1 MEFVIITG
9 MSGAGKSQAVKCLED
24 IGFFCIDNLPPT
36 LIPKFAEL
44 CLQSEKRI
52 ERVALVVDV
61 REGEFLG
68 DLSRALEDLKREGH
82 VIQVIFLDASDEA
95 LIRRFSETRRPHPL
109 ARDGMI
115 QDGIRAERGL
125 LASLKAQADLII
137 DTSPLTVHELRKLLL
152 NTFLDFQPKAPKTAF
167 SIVSFGYKFGLPY
180 ESDLVFD
187 VRVLP
192 NPYFVKELKPLTGQ
206 DLPVAEYLRGFPQ
219 TRTFLEKLVDFI
231 RFALPLYIR
240 EGKAYLTIAIG
251 CTGGRHRSV
260 FIAEELARILCQE
273 GYEVSVRHR
282 DIGREA

>member
-152 NTFLDFQPKAPKTAF
+152 NTFLDFQPKAPRTAF

-219 TRTFLEKLVDFI
+219 TRAFLEKLVDFI

-260 FIAEELARILCQE
+260 FIAEELAKILCQE

>member
-9 MSGAGKSQAVKCLED
+9 MSGAGKSQAIKCLED
-24 IGFFCIDNLPPT
+24 LGFFCVDNLPPT

-52 ERVALVVDV
+52 DRVALVVDV

-68 DLSRALEDLKREGH
+68 DLSRALEDLKKEGH
-82 VIQVIFLDASDEA
+82 FVQVIFLDASDEA

-109 ARDGMI
+109 ARSGMV
-115 QDGIRAERGL
+115 QEGIHGEREL

-137 DTSPLTVHELRKLLL
+137 DTSPLTVHELRKVLL

-167 SIVSFGYKFGLPY
+167 SFVSFGYKFGLPY

-192 NPYFVKELKPLTGQ
+192 NPHFVQGLQPLTGQ
-206 DLPVAEYLRGFPQ
+206 DPKVADYLLGFPQ
-219 TRTFLEKLVDFI
+219 TRAFLEKLLDFI
-231 RFALPLYIR
+231 TFVLPFYIQ

-260 FIAEELARILCQE
+260 FVTEELAKMLRQD

-282 DIGREA
+282 DIGKPS